1 MSTGGNMALRE
12 ICATIRPDAVNRRNP
27 SGVLPVMIAC
37 SLHPMWE
44 NLLTPPVT
52 ALPQSKLAKVAHLVI
67 KISPGCALA
76 GVIAMAATLVSTLHG
91 GPQLLYAL
99 FFGVAFHFLS
109 SDPKAK
115 PGIEFC
121 SRTVLRL
128 GVGLLGARI
137 TGAQIAGLGWSTAAI
152 VIGAVLT
159 TLFLGYLLGKRLGL
173 PSAQGVL
180 SGGSV
185 AICGASAALAISAV
199 LPRNKENERFTLM
212 VVVTVTVLSTV
223 AMVTYP
229 LIAKFLHLP
238 PELAGLFL
246 GGTIH
251 DVAQVVGA
259 GYMLNHETGD
269 YATIVKLF
277 RVSMLAVVVV
287 VISSMFKAE
296 RERLENGTSTAKQA
310 LVPWFLWVFVA
321 LVAINSLGYVST
333 AVQHCLSTVSRL
345 CLVVAIAALGIKTS
359 FRQLSK
365 AGWRPFTLLLAE
377 TVWMAAFVL
386 AAIYLRS

>member
-1 MSTGGNMALRE
+1 MTAAANGGF
-12 ICATIRPDAVNRRNP
+12 NP
-27 SGVLPVMIAC
+27 IAFTKSVLPG
-37 SLHPMWE
+37 SL
-44 NLLTPPVT
+44 
-52 ALPQSKLAKVAHLVI
+52 
-67 KISPGCALA
+67 LA
-76 GVIAMAATLVSTLHG
+76 GVVAMAATLVSTLHG

-99 FFGVAFHFLS
+99 FFGVAFHYLS
-109 SDPKAK
+109 ADPKAK

-121 SRTVLRL
+121 SRNVLRL

-137 TGAQIAGLGWSTAAI
+137 TASQIAGLGWSTAAI
-152 VIGAVLT
+152 VILAVIT
-159 TLFLGYLLGKRLGL
+159 TMFCGSLLGKRLGL
-173 PSAQGVL
+173 TRAQGIL

-185 AICGASAALAISAV
+185 AICGASAALAISSV
-199 LPRNKENERFTLM
+199 LPRTKESERFTLT

-223 AMVTYP
+223 AMVLYP
-229 LIAKFLHLP
+229 LIARALGFP
-238 PELAGLFL
+238 PDLAGLFL

-259 GYMLNHETGD
+259 GYTIDHKTGD

-287 VISSMFKAE
+287 VVSTMFKVE
-296 RERLENGTSTAKQA
+296 RESAEAAEGDGAAAKQA

-321 LVAINSLGYVST
+321 MVVLNSIGWVPPE
-333 AVQHCLSTVSRL
+333 VQKGLSDVSRL

-359 FRQLSK
+359 FQKLAK
-365 AGWRPFTLLLAE
+365 AGWRPFTLLVVE

-386 AAIYLRS
+386 AAIYFRS

>member
-1 MSTGGNMALRE
+1 MSTAAAGGWQPMQF
-12 ICATIRPDAVNRRNP
+12 VMH
-27 SGVLPVMIAC
+27 VLPGT
-37 SLHPMWE
+37 L
-44 NLLTPPVT
+44 
-52 ALPQSKLAKVAHLVI
+52 
-67 KISPGCALA
+67 LA
-76 GVIAMAATLVSTLHG
+76 GVVAMAATLVSTLHG

-99 FFGVAFHFLS
+99 FFGVAFHYLS

-121 SRTVLRL
+121 SRNVLRL

-137 TGAQIAGLGWSTAAI
+137 TASQIAGLGWSTAAI
-152 VIGAVLT
+152 VVVAVIT
-159 TLFLGYLLGKRLGL
+159 TLLLGYFMGKRLGL
-173 PSAQGVL
+173 ERAQGFL

-185 AICGASAALAISAV
+185 AICGASAALAISSV
-199 LPRNKENERFTLM
+199 LPRTKESERFTLM

-223 AMVTYP
+223 AMVVYP
-229 LIAKFLHLP
+229 LIARAFDLP
-238 PELAGLFL
+238 PDLAGLFL

-259 GYMLNHETGD
+259 GFMIDHPTGD

-287 VISSMFKAE
+287 VVSAMFKTEREQAE
-296 RERLENGTSTAKQA
+296 REIAIIGGQAAAKKQP
-310 LVPWFLWVFVA
+310 LVPWFLWVFVV
-321 LVAINSLGYVST
+321 LVVINSLGFVP
-333 AVQHCLSTVSRL
+333 AEVGKGLSDFSRL

-359 FRQLSK
+359 FQQLAK
-365 AGWRPFTLLLAE
+365 TGWRPFTLLLVE

-386 AAIYLRS
+386 IAIFVRQQGHF